1 MWFVFKS
8 QFAVLSI
15 IYSVPLNSSTASHL
29 YQHTSTPIFHPSQ
42 VHFLIL
48 VPYYRIKPLYPPQ
61 LFFRR
66 PLFQIFI
73 FKIRSKVFLHHR
85 FKIFSCSSFF
95 NRFNTFSFPFT
106 SITRI
111 CPSQNLS
118 LFYQTNCYSSLNKHC
133 LYNRSTI
140 DSPYSILPDP
150 I

>member
-66 PLFQIFI
+66 PLFQVFI
-73 FKIRSKVFLHHR
+73 FQNTFQSLPTPSFQNLLL
-85 FKIFSCSSFF
+85 FFFF

-111 CPSQNLS
+111 CPSQHLS
-118 LFYQTNCYSSLNKHC
+118 LFYQTNCYSSPNKHC